1 MTLVELLVTLV
12 LFALIAATLAATFA
26 GGLKVWERFQTSG
39 TREQWLEVAFDQFRR
54 DLHDARRFQPIP
66 FQGTYDTVSFPAL
79 VSTATE
85 TGDYQELGRVGY
97 FWDGARR
104 RLCRSHDPYRRL
116 AHAGL
121 KDTCETAMS
130 DLDRLHLSYY
140 TWDAANGT
148 YSWSSSWS
156 AAEPPL
162 AVKLELTY
170 NEPSSRRPVTQS
182 LIVQV
187 PVATNGRPL
196 ATGNP

>member
-26 GGLKVWERFQTSG
+26 GGLQVWERFQTSG
-39 TREQWLEVAFDQFRR
+39 TREPWLQVAFDQFRR
-54 DLHDARRFQPIP
+54 DLHGARRFQPIP
-66 FQGTYDTVSFPAL
+66 FQGAYDALSFPAL
-79 VSTATE
+79 VSTAAE

-121 KDTCETAMS
+121 KDTCEAVIS
-130 DLDRLHLSYY
+130 DITRLHLSYY
-140 TWDAANGT
+140 AWDPAEET
-148 YSWSSSWS
+148 YDWSSSWS

-162 AVKLELTY
+162 AVKLELSY

-187 PVATNGRPL
+187 PLAMGGRPQS
-196 ATGNP
+196 P